1 MKPFKH
7 WKKASKEIILEFE
20 QDGDKILAAWD
31 NNGEIL
37 FITKPQPPNQE
48 EYFIGKK
55 GLSQMS
61 EPELLG
67 KAKDEKQALEFAE
80 GFMEENDE

>member
-1 MKPFKH
+1 MKTFKC
-7 WKKASKEIILEFE
+7 WKKASSDIIAEFE
-20 QDGDKILAAWD
+20 QEGDKILAAWD

-37 FITKPQPPNQE
+37 FITKPQPPYQE

-61 EPELLG
+61 EPELLRKG
-67 KAKDEKQALEFAE
+67 KDEKQALQFAE
-80 GFMEENDE
+80 DYMSEKDE